1 MSFSVYMGCL
11 STAGLKSS
19 VPPCRVAAP
28 LRRNPRLTTQP
39 RRAPL
44 VRAGWSPPPR
54 ADGMTCK
61 AIVDA
66 VLGGVATGAFGVRLA
81 GVVFPDE
88 ALF

>member
-1 MSFSVYMGCL
+1 VSFSVYMGCL

-19 VPPCRVAAP
+19 APPCPGSRTVAA
-28 LRRNPRLTTQP
+28 QP
-39 RRAPL
+39 SPDHPATKSPL

-66 VLGGVATGAFGVRLA
+66 VLGGDATGAFGVRSA
-81 GVVFPDE
+81 GVMFPDE